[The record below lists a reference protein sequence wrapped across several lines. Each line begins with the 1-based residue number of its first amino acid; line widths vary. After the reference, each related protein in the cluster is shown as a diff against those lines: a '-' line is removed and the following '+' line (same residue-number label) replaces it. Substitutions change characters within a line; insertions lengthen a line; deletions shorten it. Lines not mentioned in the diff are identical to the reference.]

1 VTNPV
6 EVQQPA
12 PVDPR
17 GLARLLGSTGVS
29 MVGQGAVAAAVPLL
43 AASLTRDPFAVS
55 LVAAA
60 TYAAWMV
67 VGLPAGALVDRWPR
81 RLTMVIADLTR
92 TALLAGLA
100 LAVLFD
106 RLLLP
111 GLVVTVFLIAA
122 ASCFFDPAAQA
133 AIPVLSGREPGALAK
148 ANGRLWTLD
157 ILGRSLLGPPLGAAL
172 FAAAAVLPLFLNA
185 VTFLVSAALLVG
197 LRSLGRPAN
206 AESGQ
211 RVSHAVR
218 DGVRFLVGHPGLRL
232 LTVGMATYNLG
243 YNIAFATLVLFAQ
256 DRLGL
261 SAQGFGILLAMLALG
276 GILGGW
282 VAPRVHVRAAPSWT
296 YAACL
301 ALQGLAW
308 LGTGLTENMWVSGGA
323 LVVIGLASTVVSVV
337 GGTARQTLT
346 PDHLLGRI
354 TAGTRV
360 LGIGAAAAGAVIGGV
375 LASAGTLVTPLVSA
389 AVLLAVGS
397 AVFALVAPR
406 HI

>member
-1 VTNPV
+1 MTNPV

-12 PVDPR
+12 PVGPR
-17 GLARLLGSTGVS
+17 GLGRLLGSTGVS
-29 MVGQGAVAAAVPLL
+29 MVGQGAVASAVPLL
-43 AASLTRDPFAVS
+43 AATLTRDPFAVS

-60 TYAAWMV
+60 NYAAWIL

-81 RLTMVIADLTR
+81 RTTMVLADLAR
-92 TALLAGLA
+92 TGLLVGLV
-100 LAVLFD
+100 LAVLYD
-106 RLLLP
+106 RLALP
-111 GLVVTVFLIAA
+111 ALVATVFFIAS

-133 AIPVLSGREPGALAK
+133 SIPALAGREARVLAK

-172 FAAAAVLPLFLNA
+172 FALSTFIPFALNA

-197 LRSLGRPAN
+197 IRHLGRPRHAD
-206 AESGQ
+206 ADQ
-211 RVSHAVR
+211 RVLPAVR
-218 DGVRFLVGHPGLRL
+218 DGVRFLLGHPGLRL
-232 LTVGMATYNLG
+232 LTLGMATYNLG
-243 YNIAFATLVLFAQ
+243 YNVAFATLVLFAQ

-261 SAQGFGILLAMLALG
+261 SAQGFGVLLAMLAVG

-282 VAPRVHVRAAPSWT
+282 IAPKVHVRLAPGWT

-301 ALQGLAW
+301 GLQAAGW
-308 LGTGLTENMWVSGGA
+308 LVTALTESQWIGGGA
-323 LVVIGLASTVVSVV
+323 LVVIGLASTIVSVV

-360 LGIGAAAAGAVIGGV
+360 LGIGAAAVGSVMGGALG
-375 LASAGTLVTPLVSA
+375 SAGTLTTPLLAAAALLSLGSVAFA
-389 AVLLAVGS
+389 AVAS
-397 AVFALVAPR
+397 R
-406 HI
+406 HA

>member
-1 VTNPV
+1 V

-12 PVDPR
+12 TLGPR
-17 GLARLLGSTGVS
+17 GLGRLLGSTGVS

-43 AASLTRDPFAVS
+43 AATLTRDPFAVS
-55 LVAAA
+55 LVTAA

-81 RLTMVIADLTR
+81 RLTMVVADLSR
-92 TALLAGLA
+92 AALLAGLS

-106 RLLLP
+106 RLPLSA
-111 GLVVTVFLIAA
+111 LVVTVFLIAS

-133 AIPVLSGREPGALAK
+133 AIPVLAGREPTELAK

-157 ILGRSLLGPPLGAAL
+157 ILGRALLGPPLGAAL
-172 FAAAAVLPLFLNA
+172 FAVAAVLPLALNA
-185 VTFLVSAALLVG
+185 FTFVMSAGLLLG
-197 LRSLGRPAN
+197 LHALGRPVGAN
-206 AESGQ
+206 PDQ
-211 RVSHAVR
+211 RVAHAVR
-218 DGVRFLVGHPGLRL
+218 DGIRFLAKHSGLRL
-232 LTVGMATYNLG
+232 LTLGMATYNLG

-256 DRLGL
+256 DKLGL

-282 VAPRVHVRAAPSWT
+282 LAPMVHVRLAPSRT

-301 ALQGLAW
+301 GLQAVAW
-308 LGTGLTENMWVSGGA
+308 LGAALTENPWVSGGA

-337 GGTARQTLT
+337 GGTARQSLT

-360 LGIGAAAAGAVIGGV
+360 VGIGAGAVGALIGG
-375 LASAGTLVTPLVSA
+375 LLGSAGTLTTPLVAA
-389 AVLLAVGS
+389 AVLLAVGC
-397 AVFALVAPR
+397 AAFAAVAPKQ
-406 HI
+406 I